1 MMDAPVLAFRN
12 KPPDNRNHRWG
23 RLALVMILS
32 WGIVSPALGQ
42 SALDPNPDFN
52 KGGRTAFQFLKIG
65 LGARQAAMGEASIAV
80 VEDVNAAFWNP
91 ADISGIR
98 NMEASFSYAKWLGDM
113 NYVAGAVGLTR
124 RGIGTFALS
133 VASLDYGDIVEA
145 VASKPGDA
153 RTGDMFTGGD
163 FMLGLTY
170 SRMFTDR
177 LSIGGTAK
185 YLHES
190 LWNYGAGTFAFDV
203 GTMYDLG
210 FKGLHV
216 AMAFQNFSGSVNWR
230 DSLSDRVEGYDLPL
244 VFRIGVSTALI
255 GPDNAFI
262 NAGGGQHLVVSAE
275 AINSNDYSERLHLGA
290 EYTIADLISFRG
302 GYRMNYAEGNWSV
315 GAGLHPHVAGVDMRV
330 DYAYVHYQFLDAPHR
345 LTVSLAF

>member
-1 MMDAPVLAFRN
+1 MDAPVLTCRTNASGSR
-12 KPPDNRNHRWG
+12 KRRWAQ
-23 RLALVMILS
+23 LAAVVILS
-32 WGIVSPALGQ
+32 SGMVSPALAQ
-42 SALDPNPDFN
+42 SALDPNADFN

-80 VEDVNAAFWNP
+80 VEDVNSVFWNP

-98 NMEASFSYAKWLGDM
+98 SMEASFSYAKWLGDM
-113 NYVAGAVGLTR
+113 NYVAGAIGMTK
-124 RGIGTFALS
+124 RGIGTFAIS
-133 VASLDYGDIVEA
+133 AASLDYGDIIEA

-153 RTGDMFTGGD
+153 RTGETFSGGD
-163 FMLGLTY
+163 FLLGLSY

-190 LWNYGAGTFAFDV
+190 LWDFGAGTFAFDV
-203 GTMYDLG
+203 GTMYNLG
-210 FKGLHV
+210 YKDLHV
-216 AMAFQNFSGSVNWR
+216 AMSFQNFAGSVNWR

-255 GPDNAFI
+255 GSDNAFF
-262 NAGGGQHLVVSAE
+262 NAGGGQHLVVSVE

-302 GYRMNYAEGNWSV
+302 GYRVNYAEGNWSV
-315 GAGLHPHVAGVDMRV
+315 GAGLHPHVAGMDMRV

-345 LTVSLAF
+345 LTLSMAF